1 MNSFVRLFYFVFFYF
16 YKRLKYPG
24 CLIKT
29 SFVLPGVKLGVGVV
43 LREGVKVYRGVH
55 IGDYTFVN
63 EGTRID
69 PNTES
74 VGKYCSISHGVKI
87 GLGPHPVD
95 FFSTSP
101 VFYLKSRGFVGVSY
115 YDEFADK
122 GYTKIGNDVFI
133 AANAIVYAG
142 VTVGDGAVVAAGS
155 VVTKNVPPYAV
166 VGGVPAKILRYRFSP
181 DVIARLLEIK
191 WWDKDVRLI
200 SRCASK
206 GFSINEFLSAIDREA
221 SGEG

>member
-95 FFSTSP
+95 FFSTSR
-101 VFYLKSRGFVGVSY
+101 Y
-115 YDEFADK
+115 
-122 GYTKIGNDVFI
+122 FI
-133 AANAIVYAG
+133 
-142 VTVGDGAVVAAGS
+142 
-155 VVTKNVPPYAV
+155 
-166 VGGVPAKILRYRFSP
+166 
-181 DVIARLLEIK
+181 
-191 WWDKDVRLI
+191 
-200 SRCASK
+200 
-206 GFSINEFLSAIDREA
+206 
-221 SGEG
+221 